1 MRRVFPKDSLK
12 LVMKS
17 DTIYEECLQT
27 IRDLIVSDVI
37 LDQNLK
43 FTMVT
48 SEYKVF

>member
-1 MRRVFPKDSLK
+1 
-12 LVMKS
+12 MKS

-27 IRDLIVSDVI
+27 IRDLIISDVI

-48 SEYKVF
+48 SENKVY

>member
-12 LVMKS
+12 VVMKS

-27 IRDLIVSDVI
+27 IRDLIISDVI

-48 SEYKVF
+48 SENKVY